1 MDRKKNDRRQE
12 QIERITVNETRLE
25 RCGEAVSALGQALS
39 QYISVKED
47 LRKLEAYYG
56 SPDWLTDKEMQES
69 GALPEGLRCGVLSED
84 AVYDLLMEDGALKKA
99 LQALLSDEI

>member
-1 MDRKKNDRRQE
+1 
-12 QIERITVNETRLE
+12 
-25 RCGEAVSALGQALS
+25 
-39 QYISVKED
+39 
-47 LRKLEAYYG
+47 
-56 SPDWLTDKEMQES
+56 MQES